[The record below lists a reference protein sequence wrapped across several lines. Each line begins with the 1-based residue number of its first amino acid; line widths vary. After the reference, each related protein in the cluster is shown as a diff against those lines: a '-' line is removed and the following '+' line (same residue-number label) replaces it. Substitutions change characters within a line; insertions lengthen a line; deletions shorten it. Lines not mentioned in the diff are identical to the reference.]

1 MKVLLVREPSKEQ
14 QKIIEEL
21 SNDVKALKMLQ

>member
-1 MKVLLVREPSKEQ
+1 MVRELNEIILIVIDKIDQ

-21 SNDVKALKMLQ
+21 SYGF